1 MALVT
6 LLDVNLSFG
15 GPPLLDRVNLQI
27 DRGERV
33 CLVGRNG
40 AGKSTLMK
48 VISGEIHPDSGQV
61 FRQPGAV
68 FATLR
73 QDVPAGLAGTVRTV
87 VEGEAGSFEQHNDWE
102 RHDRVERLLEAM
114 HLPVD
119 AEFASLSAGQKR
131 RVLLARGLVEEPQLL
146 LLDEP
151 TNHLDLES
159 IEWLEQFLLN
169 WGGALLFVTHDRAF
183 LKRLATRIIE
193 IDRGQLI
200 GWACDYDTFLVRKQ
214 AVLEA
219 EEVQRAQFDK
229 KLAQEEEWIRRGV
242 RAQRSRAQNR
252 INALKAMRAER
263 AARRERT
270 GTAKIT
276 AQAADRSGFKV
287 ITCENV
293 SFQYG
298 GGGQSALAPREP
310 SQNSGVGASQPQ
322 PNDSTVLPDES
333 TGHDWVI
340 RDFSAR
346 IERGDK
352 VGIVGPNG
360 AGKTTLL
367 RLLLGQLPPTQGKV
381 EQGTRLEVVYFDQ
394 LRAQLDE
401 TKRVQDA
408 VADGNATVT
417 INGRTRHV
425 ISYLQDFLFE
435 PDRAR
440 QPIKALSGGE
450 RNRLLLARLFTK
462 PANVLVL
469 DEPTNDLDAETLEL
483 LEDLLVEFEGTVLL
497 VSHDR
502 AFLNEVCTSLLVFE
516 GDGVISEYVGG
527 YDDWQREKAR
537 PDVGRGLSWPEL
549 VERRTPPPRVL
560 SAPEVGGV
568 SSRRDADAD
577 RWQREDTPSTKNTGT
592 AGAKKRKLTNKER
605 AELDALPKRIEE
617 LEAEQARITAD
628 LGNPDFVKSAGADLA
643 KVTAR
648 LQQIESEVA
657 AAYTRWSD
665 LEN

>member
-1 MALVT
+1 MALVS
-6 LLDVNLSFG
+6 LLDVSLSFG
-15 GPPLLDRVNLQI
+15 GAPLLDRVNLQI

-48 VISGEIHPDSGQV
+48 VIAGELKPDEGQV
-61 FRQPGAV
+61 FRSPPDAV
-68 FATLR
+68 IATLR
-73 QDVPAGLAGTVRTV
+73 QEVPAGLTGTVQSV
-87 VEGEAGSFEQHNDWE
+87 VEGEGGSYEEHNDWE
-102 RHDRVERLLEAM
+102 RHDRVERLIEQM
-114 HLPVD
+114 GLPAT

-159 IEWLEQFLLN
+159 IQWLEEFLLE

-183 LKRLATRIIE
+183 LRKLATRIVE
-193 IDRGQLI
+193 VDRGRLI
-200 GWACDYDTFLVRKQ
+200 GWPCDYDTFLVRKQ

-242 RAQRSRAQNR
+242 KAQRSRAQNR

-270 GTAKIT
+270 GTAKLT
-276 AQAADRSGFKV
+276 AQEAERSGFKV
-287 ITCENV
+287 ITCENA
-293 SFQYG
+293 SFRYQD
-298 GGGQSALAPREP
+298 RWI
-310 SQNSGVGASQPQ
+310 V
-322 PNDSTVLPDES
+322 
-333 TGHDWVI
+333 
-340 RDFSAR
+340 RDFSTR

-352 VGIVGPNG
+352 IGIVGPNG

-367 RLLLGQLPPTQGKV
+367 RLLLGQLAPQAGTV
-381 EQGTRLEVVYFDQ
+381 EHGTKLEIVYFDQ

-401 TKRVQDA
+401 SMRVQDA

-425 ISYLQDFLFE
+425 ISYLEDFLFE
-435 PDRAR
+435 PARAR
-440 QPIKALSGGE
+440 TPIKALSGGE

-483 LEDLLVEFEGTVLL
+483 LEDLLVEFNGTVLL

-502 AFLNEVCTSLLVFE
+502 AFLNEVSTSLLVFE
-516 GDGVISEYVGG
+516 GDGRIEEYVGG
-527 YDDWQREKAR
+527 YDDWQKERVRRQAAVEAASSRAMEKRGGDAPSTSGPTDAGVAKKAR
-537 PDVGRGLSWPEL
+537 KLS
-549 VERRTPPPRVL
+549 
-560 SAPEVGGV
+560 
-568 SSRRDADAD
+568 
-577 RWQREDTPSTKNTGT
+577 
-592 AGAKKRKLTNKER
+592 NKER
-605 AELDALPKRIEE
+605 AELEALPKRIET
-617 LEAEQARITAD
+617 LEAEQATLTAK
-628 LGNPDFVKSAGADLA
+628 LADPLFFKKPATEVTQATVRLHEIEAELA
-643 KVTAR
+643 RAYAR
-648 LQQIESEVA
+648 WAE
-657 AAYTRWSD
+657 
-665 LEN
+665 LEG

>member
-1 MALVT
+1 MAWGKLAVEGEGDRVGGFPMAIAS
-6 LLDVNLSFG
+6 LLDVSVSFG
-15 GPPLLDRVNLQI
+15 GPALLDRVNLQI

-48 VISGEIHPDSGQV
+48 VISGELKPDEGQV
-61 FRQPGAV
+61 VRQQGAV
-68 FATLR
+68 FAMLR
-73 QDVPAGLAGTVRTV
+73 QEVPAGLAGTVRSV
-87 VEGEAGSFEQHNDWE
+87 IEGEGGSFEEHNDWE
-102 RHDRVERLLEAM
+102 RHDRVERLMEKM
-114 HLPVD
+114 GLPPEE
-119 AEFASLSAGQKR
+119 EFASLSAGQKR

-159 IEWLEQFLLN
+159 IQWLEEFLLA
-169 WGGALLFVTHDRAF
+169 WGGTLVFVTHDRAF
-183 LKRLATRIIE
+183 LRKLATRIVE
-193 IDRGQLI
+193 VDRGRLV

-242 RAQRSRAQNR
+242 KAQRSRAQNR
-252 INALKAMRAER
+252 IHALEKMRAER

-270 GTAKIT
+270 GTAKLT
-276 AQAADRSGFKV
+276 AQEADRSGFKV
-287 ITCENV
+287 IECVDAGFRYEE
-293 SFQYG
+293 G
-298 GGGQSALAPREP
+298 GRWVMRGL
-310 SQNSGVGASQPQ
+310 
-322 PNDSTVLPDES
+322 ST
-333 TGHDWVI
+333 
-340 RDFSAR
+340 R

-352 VGIVGPNG
+352 IGIVGPNG

-367 RLLLGQLPPTQGKV
+367 KLLLGELTPTEGTI

-401 TKRVQDA
+401 NMRVQDA
-408 VADGNATVT
+408 VADGNTTVT

-425 ISYLQDFLFE
+425 ISYLEDFLFE
-435 PDRAR
+435 PAR
-440 QPIKALSGGE
+440 SRTPVRALSGGE

-483 LEDLLVEFEGTVLL
+483 LEDLLVEFGGTLLL

-516 GDGVISEYVGG
+516 GEGRVTEYLGG
-527 YDDWQREKAR
+527 YDDWQKERARQEEEKKAA
-537 PDVGRGLSWPEL
+537 VAKVAVQESGRKALPA
-549 VERRTPPPRVL
+549 VKP
-560 SAPEVGGV
+560 
-568 SSRRDADAD
+568 
-577 RWQREDTPSTKNTGT
+577 
-592 AGAKKRKLTNKER
+592 RKLTNKER
-605 AELDALPKRIEE
+605 AELEALPKRIED
-617 LEAEQARITAD
+617 LETEQAELTAK
-628 LGNPDFVKSAGADLA
+628 LGDAEFFKKGGAEVTKA
-643 KVTAR
+643 TAR
-648 LQQIESEVA
+648 LNEIEVEIA
-657 AAYTRWSD
+657 AAYQRWSE
-665 LEN
+665 LE

>member
-1 MALVT
+1 MAIVS
-6 LLDVNLSFG
+6 LLDVSLSFG
-15 GPPLLDRVNLQI
+15 GAPLLDRVNLQL

-48 VISGEIHPDSGQV
+48 VIAGELNPDDGQV
-61 FRQPGAV
+61 FRSPGV
-68 FATLR
+68 IIATLR
-73 QDVPAGLAGTVRTV
+73 QEVPAGITGTVQSV
-87 VEGEAGSFEQHNDWE
+87 VEGEGGSFEEHNDWE
-102 RHDRVERLLEAM
+102 RHDRVERLLEKM
-114 HLPVD
+114 GLPATID
-119 AEFASLSAGQKR
+119 FAALSAGQKR
-131 RVLLARGLVEEPQLL
+131 RVLLARGLVEEPHLL

-159 IEWLEQFLLN
+159 IQWLEEFLLE

-183 LKRLATRIIE
+183 LKKLATRIVE
-193 IDRGQLI
+193 VDRGQLV
-200 GWACDYDTFLVRKQ
+200 GWQCDYDTFLVRKQ

-242 RAQRSRAQNR
+242 KAQRSRAMNR
-252 INALKAMRAER
+252 INALKAMRVER
-263 AARRERT
+263 AARRERA
-270 GTAKIT
+270 GTAKLT
-276 AQAADRSGFKV
+276 AQESERSGFKV

-293 SFQYG
+293 SFRYG
-298 GGGQSALAPREP
+298 ADVARASRPWSEGNPSNMGETPMPLSNTGKMPVPLSNMGGTPMPPDRWVVR
-310 SQNSGVGASQPQ
+310 NF
-322 PNDSTVLPDES
+322 ST
-333 TGHDWVI
+333 
-340 RDFSAR
+340 R

-367 RLLLGQLPPTQGKV
+367 RLMLGQLAPQSGVV
-381 EQGTRLEVVYFDQ
+381 EHGTRLEIVYFDQ

-401 TKRVQDA
+401 SMRVQDA

-425 ISYLQDFLFE
+425 ISYLEDFLFE
-435 PDRAR
+435 PTRAR
-440 QPIKALSGGE
+440 TPIRALSGGE

-483 LEDLLVEFEGTVLL
+483 LEDLLVEFGGTVLL

-516 GDGVISEYVGG
+516 GEGVISEYIGG
-527 YDDWQREKAR
+527 YDDWQRECAAKTAAQVAAEEKAKQDAKAAAAVVAPPKKAR
-537 PDVGRGLSWPEL
+537 KLS
-549 VERRTPPPRVL
+549 
-560 SAPEVGGV
+560 
-568 SSRRDADAD
+568 
-577 RWQREDTPSTKNTGT
+577 
-592 AGAKKRKLTNKER
+592 NKER
-605 AELDALPKRIEE
+605 AELEALPVRIEA
-617 LEAEQARITAD
+617 LEAEQVKLTAKLAD
-628 LGNPDFVKSAGADLA
+628 PAFFRTGGADVRDA
-643 KVTAR
+643 TAR
-648 LQQIESEVA
+648 LDAIEKELAVA
-657 AAYTRWSD
+657 FARWSE
-665 LEN
+665 LE

>member
-1 MALVT
+1 MALVS
-6 LLDVNLSFG
+6 LLDVSLSFG
-15 GPPLLDRVNLQI
+15 GAPLLDRVNLQI

-48 VISGEIHPDSGQV
+48 VIAGELKPDDGQV
-61 FRQPGAV
+61 FRSPPDAV
-68 FATLR
+68 VATLR
-73 QDVPAGLAGTVRTV
+73 QEVPAGLAGTVQSV
-87 VEGEAGSFEQHNDWE
+87 VEGEGGSYEEHNDWE
-102 RHDRVERLLEAM
+102 RHDRVERLMEQM
-114 HLPVD
+114 GLPPA

-159 IEWLEQFLLN
+159 IRWLEEFLLE

-183 LKRLATRIIE
+183 LRKLATRIVE
-193 IDRGQLI
+193 VDRGRLI
-200 GWACDYDTFLVRKQ
+200 GWSCDYDTFLVRKQ

-242 RAQRSRAQNR
+242 KAQRSRAQNR

-270 GTAKIT
+270 GTAKLA
-276 AQAADRSGFKV
+276 AQESERSGFKV
-287 ITCENV
+287 VTCENV
-293 SFQYG
+293 SFRYDD
-298 GGGQSALAPREP
+298 RWI
-310 SQNSGVGASQPQ
+310 V
-322 PNDSTVLPDES
+322 
-333 TGHDWVI
+333 
-340 RDFSAR
+340 RDLSVR

-352 VGIVGPNG
+352 IGIVGPNG

-367 RLLLGQLPPTQGKV
+367 RLLLGQLAPQAGTV
-381 EQGTRLEVVYFDQ
+381 EPGTRLEIVYFDQ

-401 TKRVQDA
+401 TMRVQDA

-425 ISYLQDFLFE
+425 ISYLEDFLFE
-435 PDRAR
+435 PARAR
-440 QPIKALSGGE
+440 TPIRALSGGE

-483 LEDLLVEFEGTVLL
+483 LEDLLVEFGGTVLL

-516 GDGVISEYVGG
+516 GDGRVSEYIGG
-527 YDDWQREKAR
+527 YDDWQKERSRKQAPAGGSVPPRGGEKRGEPAPPVDAAAGVKKAR
-537 PDVGRGLSWPEL
+537 
-549 VERRTPPPRVL
+549 
-560 SAPEVGGV
+560 
-568 SSRRDADAD
+568 
-577 RWQREDTPSTKNTGT
+577 
-592 AGAKKRKLTNKER
+592 KLNNKER
-605 AELDALPKRIEE
+605 AELEALPKRIES
-617 LEAEQARITAD
+617 LEAEQAALTAKLAD
-628 LGNPDFVKSAGADLA
+628 PQFFKKSAGEVTQATSRLHEIEAELA
-643 KVTAR
+643 RAYAR
-648 LQQIESEVA
+648 WTE
-657 AAYTRWSD
+657 
-665 LEN
+665 LEG

>member
-1 MALVT
+1 MALVS
-6 LLDVNLSFG
+6 LLDVSLSFG
-15 GPPLLDRVNLQI
+15 GAPLLDRVNLQI

-48 VISGEIHPDSGQV
+48 VISGVMAPDKGQV

-68 FATLR
+68 FATL
-73 QDVPAGLAGTVRTV
+73 QQEVPAGLSGTVQRV
-87 VEGEAGSFEQHNDWE
+87 VEGEGGSFEEHNDWE
-102 RHDRVERLLEAM
+102 RHDRVERLLESM
-114 HLPVD
+114 KLP
-119 AEFASLSAGQKR
+119 AETEFTSLSAGQKR
-131 RVLLARGLVEEPQLL
+131 RVLLARGLVEDPQLL

-159 IEWLEQFLLN
+159 IQWLEDYLLN

-183 LKRLATRIIE
+183 LRRLSTRIVE
-193 IDRGQLI
+193 VDRGQLV

-252 INALKAMRAER
+252 INALKAMRVER
-263 AARRERT
+263 AARRERA
-270 GTAKIT
+270 GTAKIAT
-276 AQAADRSGFKV
+276 QLADRSGFKV

-293 SFQYG
+293 SFRYQDRWII
-298 GGGQSALAPREP
+298 Q
-310 SQNSGVGASQPQ
+310 
-322 PNDSTVLPDES
+322 
-333 TGHDWVI
+333 
-340 RDFSAR
+340 DFSTR

-367 RLLLGQLPPTQGKV
+367 RLLLGQLAPQSGTV

-401 TKRVQDA
+401 TMRVQDA

-425 ISYLQDFLFE
+425 ISYLEDFLFE
-435 PDRAR
+435 PTRAR
-440 QPIKALSGGE
+440 TPIKALSGGE

-502 AFLNEVCTSLLVFE
+502 AFLNEVCTSLIVFE
-516 GDGVISEYVGG
+516 GEGKISEYIGG
-527 YDDWQREKAR
+527 YDDWQRERAR
-537 PDVGRGLSWPEL
+537 DVAAASAKGLAVAGLAEAGPGSTSPATAE
-549 VERRTPPPRVL
+549 TGQQPRK
-560 SAPEVGGV
+560 
-568 SSRRDADAD
+568 
-577 RWQREDTPSTKNTGT
+577 T
-592 AGAKKRKLTNKER
+592 RKLTNKER
-605 AELDALPKRIEE
+605 AELTALPAKIEALESEQTKLTNALADPVFFKTAGAEVRQATARLRE
-617 LEAEQARITAD
+617 LEAE
-628 LGNPDFVKSAGADLA
+628 LA
-643 KVTAR
+643 
-648 LQQIESEVA
+648 VA
-657 AAYTRWSD
+657 YARWSE
-665 LEN
+665 LEG